1 MTAMNDD
8 HPRLCIEARDL
19 SRSFEIRLKAEGLRA
34 SISAFFRPRLE
45 TVDAVTSLEMLI
57 EPGEIVGFLGPNGA
71 GKTTT
76 LKMLSGLIPPTG
88 GSVKV
93 LGFDPFQR
101 DSDFLRRISLVMG
114 QKQNLW
120 WDLPPAE
127 TLAIHR
133 ELYGLSASDFE
144 TRRDELVE
152 MLGIRD
158 CLEVQA
164 RKLSLGQRMR
174 CELAVS
180 LLHRPEILFLDEPTI
195 GLDILMQKRIRSF
208 LLEYHAQFK
217 PTILLTSHYMEDVS
231 ALARRVIVI
240 NRGSKVFD
248 GTLAD
253 LSCHTRSVRIL
264 AVTLSTIPEG
274 FSPERFGKI
283 IHQEGLRFSIL
294 ASREKAAA
302 IASDLYSTGLVEDL
316 TIEEPPL
323 EEAISPLFT

>member
-1 MTAMNDD
+1 MEF
-8 HPRLCIEARDL
+8 CIEARDL
-19 SRSFEIRLKAEGLRA
+19 CRSFEIRLKAEGLRA
-34 SISAFFRPRLE
+34 SIEAFFRPRVE
-45 TVDAVTSLEMLI
+45 TIDAVSRLEMVI

-88 GSVKV
+88 GTVRV
-93 LGFDPFQR
+93 LGTNPFQR
-101 DSDFLRRISLVMG
+101 EHSFLRRISLVMG

-133 ELYGLSASDFE
+133 ELYGLTAAEFAE
-144 TRRDELVE
+144 RRDELVE

-158 CLEVQA
+158 CLEIQA

-195 GLDILMQKRIRSF
+195 GLDILMQKRIRTF
-208 LLEYHAQFK
+208 LLEYHDRFR
-217 PTILLTSHYMEDVS
+217 PTILLTSHYMEDVT
-231 ALARRVIVI
+231 ALTKRVIVI
-240 NRGSKVFD
+240 NRGTKVFD
-248 GTLAD
+248 GPLAD
-253 LSCHTRSVRIL
+253 LTRKTRADRIL
-264 AVTLSTIPEG
+264 VVTFSREIPG
-274 FSPERFGKI
+274 FTPATYGKPVAC
-283 IHQEGLRFSIL
+283 EGLRCTIL
-294 ASREKAAA
+294 VPRDRAAA
-302 IASDLYSTGLVEDL
+302 VASELYSTGHVADL

>member
-1 MTAMNDD
+1 MNDD

-158 CLEVQA
+158 CLE
-164 RKLSLGQRMR
+164 
-174 CELAVS
+174 
-180 LLHRPEILFLDEPTI
+180 
-195 GLDILMQKRIRSF
+195 
-208 LLEYHAQFK
+208 
-217 PTILLTSHYMEDVS
+217 
-231 ALARRVIVI
+231 
-240 NRGSKVFD
+240 
-248 GTLAD
+248 
-253 LSCHTRSVRIL
+253 
-264 AVTLSTIPEG
+264 
-274 FSPERFGKI
+274 
-283 IHQEGLRFSIL
+283 
-294 ASREKAAA
+294 
-302 IASDLYSTGLVEDL
+302 
-316 TIEEPPL
+316 
-323 EEAISPLFT
+323 

>member
-1 MTAMNDD
+1 ME
-8 HPRLCIEARDL
+8 PCIEARDL

-34 SISAFFRPRLE
+34 SIEAFFRPRVE
-45 TVDAVTSLEMLI
+45 TIDAVSRLEMVI
-57 EPGEIVGFLGPNGA
+57 EPGEIIGFLGPNGA

-88 GSVKV
+88 GSVRV
-93 LGFDPFQR
+93 LGTDPFLR
-101 DSDFLRRISLVMG
+101 EHAFLRRISLVMG

-133 ELYGLSASDFE
+133 ELYGLTAAEFSE
-144 TRRDELVE
+144 RRDELVE
-152 MLGIRD
+152 MLGISD

-195 GLDILMQKRIRSF
+195 GLDILMQKRIRTF
-208 LLEYHAQFK
+208 LLEYHDRFR
-217 PTILLTSHYMEDVS
+217 PTILLTSHYMEDVT
-231 ALARRVIVI
+231 ALTSRVIVI
-240 NRGSKVFD
+240 NRGTKVFD
-248 GTLAD
+248 GPLAD
-253 LSCHTRSVRIL
+253 LTRKTRADRIL
-264 AVTLSTIPEG
+264 AVTFSREVPG
-274 FSPERFGKI
+274 FSPSAYGKPVTC
-283 IHQEGLRFSIL
+283 EGLRCTIL
-294 ASREKAAA
+294 VPRDRAAA
-302 IASDLYSTGLVEDL
+302 VASELYSTGFVADL

>member
-1 MTAMNDD
+1 MEF
-8 HPRLCIEARDL
+8 CIEARDL
-19 SRSFEIRLKAEGLRA
+19 CRSFEIRLKAEGLRA
-34 SISAFFRPRLE
+34 SIEAFFRPRVE
-45 TVDAVTSLEMLI
+45 TIDAVSRLEMLI

-88 GSVKV
+88 GTVRV
-93 LGFDPFQR
+93 LGTDPFQR
-101 DSDFLRRISLVMG
+101 EHAFLRRISLVMG

-133 ELYGLSASDFE
+133 ELYGLTAAEFAE
-144 TRRDELVE
+144 RRDELVE

-158 CLEVQA
+158 CLEIQA

-195 GLDILMQKRIRSF
+195 GLDILMQKRIRTF
-208 LLEYHAQFK
+208 LLEYHDRFR
-217 PTILLTSHYMEDVS
+217 PTILLTSHYMEDVT
-231 ALARRVIVI
+231 ALTKRVIVI
-240 NRGSKVFD
+240 NRGTKVFD
-248 GTLAD
+248 GPLAD
-253 LSCHTRSVRIL
+253 LTRKTRADRIL
-264 AVTLSTIPEG
+264 VVTFSREIPG
-274 FSPERFGKI
+274 FTPATYGKPVSC
-283 IHQEGLRFSIL
+283 EGLRCTIL
-294 ASREKAAA
+294 VPRDRAAA
-302 IASDLYSTGLVEDL
+302 VASELYSTGHVADL

>member
-1 MTAMNDD
+1 MTHAC
-8 HPRLCIEARDL
+8 LCIEARGL
-19 SRSFEIRLKAEGLRA
+19 SRSFDVRLKAEGLKA
-34 SISAFFRPRLE
+34 SIAAFFRPRIE
-45 TVDAVTSLEMLI
+45 TIDAVSDLEMLI

-88 GSVKV
+88 GSVRV
-93 LGFDPFQR
+93 MDFDPFQR
-101 DSDFLRRISLVMG
+101 EHEFLRRISLVMG

-133 ELYGLSASDFE
+133 ELYDLSATDFE
-144 TRRDELVE
+144 ARRNELVE

-158 CLEVQA
+158 CLEIQA

-180 LLHRPEILFLDEPTI
+180 LLHRPGVLFLDEPTI

-208 LLEYHAQFK
+208 LLEYHAKFR

-240 NRGSKVFD
+240 NRGIKVFD
-248 GTLAD
+248 GSLDD
-253 LSCHTRSVRIL
+253 LSRKTRADRIL
-264 AVTLSTIPEG
+264 EVTFESVPDG
-274 FSPERFGKI
+274 FSPDRFGRLLNR
-283 IHQEGLRFSIL
+283 EGPRFSIL
-294 ASREKAAA
+294 VPCDRAPQFASE
-302 IASDLYSTGLVEDL
+302 LYSTGLVKDL
-316 TIEEPPL
+316 TLQEPPL